1 MRKVPRVG
9 HGVGERV
16 VSHGSDVWGDEEDV
30 HNVRGRMIYV
40 DCAIQV
46 IYSEEDLNRSLDR
59 ERDSVIS
66 GLVSAPLFGLHF
78 QNVHHN
84 TCRMLSIVY
93 TRIFSSV

>member
-1 MRKVPRVG
+1 MGGATGQSEGQLDVGEVPGVG

-46 IYSEEDLNRSLDR
+46 IYSEEDLNCSLGR
-59 ERDSVIS
+59 ERERERHSVIS
-66 GLVSAPLFGLHF
+66 GLISAP
-78 QNVHHN
+78 
-84 TCRMLSIVY
+84 
-93 TRIFSSV
+93 